1 MRVEPPP
8 ELAELRANLRPFVE
22 AELFPIAAEIDRDGR
37 VPRRAWEAL
46 RSQGLLGLLLPAAY
60 GGAEADLPTYCMAME
75 EVARA
80 HRVFTLL
87 IDATSGLTPVG
98 ILRHG
103 TEEQRR
109 RFLPGL
115 AAGTLRAAFGLTE
128 PDAGSDAAAIRT
140 RAEKVAGGWRIQ
152 GRKQWISGADEA
164 DLVLVM
170 AVTDPAKQG
179 RGRISA
185 FLVERGTPGMT
196 VTRVDRTIGSAAIA
210 LADLAFEDCVVPE
223 AALLGTAGEGFGIAM
238 GSLTHGRLGVSAAC
252 IGAAD
257 RLLGLSVDFAKA
269 RHTFGEP
276 LANRQ
281 AIQWMLADSAV
292 DIETARAL
300 TYDTLRRVAAGTP
313 IGAAA
318 SLCKL
323 HCSEMV
329 GRVADRAVQIHGG
342 AGLVRGEELPVER
355 FYRDVRH
362 YRVGEGS
369 SEIQR
374 MLIARELLR

>member
-1 MRVEPPP
+1 MRVEPSE
-8 ELAELRANLRPFVE
+8 ELAELRRGLRGFVE
-22 AELFPIAAEIDRDGR
+22 AELYPVAEEIDRTGQ
-37 VPRRAWEAL
+37 VPRRAWDLL
-46 RSQGLLGLLLPAAY
+46 RDQGLLGLLLPPAH
-60 GGAEADLPTYCMAME
+60 GGAGADLPTYCLAME

-103 TEEQRR
+103 TAAQRE

-115 AAGTLRAAFGLTE
+115 CAGTLRAAFGLTE
-128 PDAGSDAAAIRT
+128 PGCGSDAAALTT
-140 RAEKVAGGWRIQ
+140 RAERVPGGWRIR
-152 GRKQWISGADEA
+152 GRKQWISGAHEA
-164 DLVLVM
+164 DVVMVL
-170 AVTDPAKQG
+170 AVTDPSRRG

-185 FLVERGTPGMT
+185 FLVERGTPGMA
-196 VTRVDRTIGSAAIA
+196 VTRVDTTLGSAAIA

-223 AALLGTAGEGFGIAM
+223 EALLGAEGEGFAIAM

-257 RLLGLSVDFAKA
+257 RLLGMSVDFA
-269 RHTFGEP
+269 RTRQTFGAP
-276 LANRQ
+276 LSDRQ

-292 DIETARAL
+292 EIETARAL
-300 TYDTLRRVAAGTP
+300 TYDTLRNLALGRDIGT
-313 IGAAA
+313 AA
-318 SLCKL
+318 SMCKL
-323 HCSEMV
+323 YCSEMV
-329 GRVADRAVQIHGG
+329 GRVADRAVQVHGG
-342 AGLVRGEELPVER
+342 AGLVRGDFPVER

-362 YRVGEGS
+362 YRIGEGS

-374 MLIARELLR
+374 MLIARALLA